1 MVIDLLDQTT
11 KENPYIKYI
20 VSESVQ
26 ESAFS
31 DRSDEVNAM
40 NDKHGG
46 SDEITDR
53 MDVISSEKDG
63 VTDIT
68 DAVEDDTTEYKSV
81 LITVLRE
88 KTPTS
93 KRDTTTEDR
102 LTTTTTTTTTTTATV
117 AAATVDNRMTTTTT
131 TASVGRKGTTTYET
145 AKYVYHT
152 STPPTYYSFLFR

>member
-31 DRSDEVNAM
+31 DRSDEVIAM

-102 LTTTTTTTTTTTATV
+102 LTTTTTTTTTTATV